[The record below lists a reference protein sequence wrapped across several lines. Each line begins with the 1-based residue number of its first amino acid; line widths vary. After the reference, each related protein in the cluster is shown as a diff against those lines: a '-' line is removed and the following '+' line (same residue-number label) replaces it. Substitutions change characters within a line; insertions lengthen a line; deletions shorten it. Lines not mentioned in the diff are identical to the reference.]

1 MICICRWQRMD
12 RVLGQTHEVRSFQGD
27 QRVPEGSLEDLF
39 CVATPMYAHGLCV
52 TLKCLQHIW
61 PLIFS
66 PMVRW
71 TIFLV
76 PSRLVGKTDCG
87 ETSPRCRPVWERRRV
102 ITPSEMTL
110 DEFVSSTFMLYTYLP
125 PTQHMLEGAYHII
138 THSQELNFLSFTS
151 ALSLSLHRSVTLS
164 PRRLC
169 SHRTWSSWGGSGRK
183 GTPERSGSSNRYET
197 LTPSGNI
204 HPDRHQL
211 SFLQNC
217 LIH

>member
-1 MICICRWQRMD
+1 
-12 RVLGQTHEVRSFQGD
+12 
-27 QRVPEGSLEDLF
+27 
-39 CVATPMYAHGLCV
+39 MYAHRLCV

-76 PSRLVGKTDCG
+76 PSRLVGKTDYG

-110 DEFVSSTFMLYTYLP
+110 NEFVSSMFMLYVYLP

-138 THSQELNFLSFTS
+138 THPQELKHISWRRDGHFQ
-151 ALSLSLHRSVTLS
+151 TL
-164 PRRLC
+164 P
-169 SHRTWSSWGGSGRK
+169 TI
-183 GTPERSGSSNRYET
+183 SNRWLLYALHT
-197 LTPSGNI
+197 FVAINHDYTRWYFLGVAALYAYVCLPPPDYYGSYNYIITTVAPTGHTTWKHGNNDTNK
-204 HPDRHQL
+204 H
-211 SFLQNC
+211 
-217 LIH
+217 